1 MATPALPTLEQVNQ
15 MMRMTIPLV
24 ESCDISVVELE
35 RGYAKTTAP
44 FEGNGNHF
52 GTMYAGVLFTVA
64 EVIGGVMAAATFD
77 VSRFFPLVKS
87 VEIDFKR
94 PARGDVFAEA
104 RLDEATITAA
114 TAQAEAEGRG
124 KYELHATVTDA
135 EGTVLATTVGQYQI
149 RPHAQS

>member
-1 MATPALPTLEQVNQ
+1 METPTLEQVNA
-15 MMRMTIPLV
+15 MMRMSIPLV
-24 ESCDISVVELE
+24 ESCDIRVLELG
-35 RGYAKTTAP
+35 RGHARTTAP

-64 EVIGGVMAAATFD
+64 EVLGGVMAATTFD
-77 VSRFFPLVKS
+77 VTKFFPLVKS

-104 RLDEATITAA
+104 RLDDATIEAA
-114 TAQAEAEGRG
+114 TAAAEADGRG
-124 KYELHATVTDA
+124 PYELHATVTDA

-149 RPHAQS
+149 RPHAR